1 MSFFSSRAGAGL
13 ALGWALCC
21 TNLRRLLRIRRTG
34 SLVQGQPW
42 GLAGRSF
49 GADAQ
54 LEVLTLAEPSLH
66 SP

>member
-1 MSFFSSRAGAGL
+1 MSFFSSRVGVGL

-34 SLVQGQPW
+34 SLVQG
-42 GLAGRSF
+42 LTGRRF